1 MIIGITGKLGSGKT
15 TLSNIFQNYGFE
27 EYAFAQPLKDIARIF
42 GFDETSL
49 YGSQED
55 KEKIHPYW
63 GISSRR
69 FLEKLGTDLFR
80 EKLKEVLPEMKG
92 SSSIWVELFKKN
104 MNNDKH
110 IVLSDV
116 RYKDEEKAIKSM
128 GGIII
133 KTIRDCKYTSNHISN
148 NVDINFDY
156 VIDNNVMTIKE
167 VEKFVEELLRP
178 RLT

>member
-1 MIIGITGKLGSGKT
+1 MIVGITGKIGSGKS

-27 EYAFAQPLKDIARIF
+27 EYAFAKPLKDIARIF
-42 GFDETSL
+42 GFDEESL

-69 FLEKLGTDLFR
+69 FLEKIGTELFR
-80 EKLKEVLPEMKG
+80 EGLKEVLPDMRG
-92 SSSIWVELFKKN
+92 SNSIWVELFKKN
-104 MNNDKH
+104 VGYDRN

-116 RYKDEEKAIKSM
+116 RYKDEEDAIRSM

-133 KTIRDCKYTSNHISN
+133 KTIRNCDYTSTHKSN
-148 NVDINFDY
+148 NVEIKYDY
-156 VIDNNVMTIKE
+156 IIDNNKMTIE
-167 VEKFVEELLRP
+167 DVEKFVEKLLRP